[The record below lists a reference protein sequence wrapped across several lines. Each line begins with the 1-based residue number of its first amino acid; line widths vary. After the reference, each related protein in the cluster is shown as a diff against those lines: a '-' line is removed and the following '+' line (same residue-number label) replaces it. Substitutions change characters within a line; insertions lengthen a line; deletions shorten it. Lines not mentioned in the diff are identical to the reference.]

1 MGLAMQ
7 AKLASDERSI
17 HRDKLEPRQTVLTAL
32 QDRIA
37 IAETGRFCGKLTT
50 PIPGLTPFYD
60 AE

>member
-1 MGLAMQ
+1 MQ

-17 HRDKLEPRQTVLTAL
+17 HRDKLELRHTVLTAL

>member
-1 MGLAMQ
+1 MQ

-32 QDRIA
+32 QDPIA

>member
-1 MGLAMQ
+1 MQ

-17 HRDKLEPRQTVLTAL
+17 HRDKREPGQTVLTAF

-37 IAETGRFCGKLTT
+37 IAETGRFCGKLIT
-50 PIPGLTPFYD
+50 PIPGLTPLSN

>member
-1 MGLAMQ
+1 MQ

-50 PIPGLTPFYD
+50 PIPGLTPLSD

>member
-1 MGLAMQ
+1 MQ

-17 HRDKLEPRQTVLTAL
+17 HRDKREPGQTVLTAF

-37 IAETGRFCGKLTT
+37 IAETGRFCGKLIT
-50 PIPGLTPFYD
+50 PIPGLTPLSD

>member
-1 MGLAMQ
+1 MELAMQ

-17 HRDKLEPRQTVLTAL
+17 HRDKLELRHTVLTAL

-50 PIPGLTPFYD
+50 PIPGLTPLSD

>member
-1 MGLAMQ
+1 MQ

-17 HRDKLEPRQTVLTAL
+17 HRDKLEPRQTVLTAF

-50 PIPGLTPFYD
+50 PIPRLTPLSD

>member
-1 MGLAMQ
+1 MQ

-17 HRDKLEPRQTVLTAL
+17 HRDKREPGQTVLTAF